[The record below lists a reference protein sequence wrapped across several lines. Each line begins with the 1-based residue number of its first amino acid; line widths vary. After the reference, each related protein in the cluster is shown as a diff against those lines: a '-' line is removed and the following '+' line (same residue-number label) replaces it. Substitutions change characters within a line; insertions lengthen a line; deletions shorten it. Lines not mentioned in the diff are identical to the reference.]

1 MKPVYVVGT
10 CDTKEAELRY
20 AVERVTAAGATA
32 LYLATGINV
41 LRQGGHGVSAGRWPS
56 LLLCLAPM
64 AVALY
69 AWPSALSATAA
80 ATMGAFA
87 TLVHKASDLDHG
99 VPVGRFAGNHHRAW
113 EVRVLRP
120 LLFAASCAAFLGMPA
135 VAYAGSALFGGSPAK
150 A

>member
-120 LLFAASCAAFLGMPA
+120 LLFA
-135 VAYAGSALFGGSPAK
+135 VNALKGWMRRL
-150 A
+150 